1 MQVFIFFQLNK
12 EIMEPLTGSQKSILT
27 DTYTSRYNAYTAKDD
42 LFKKLTLYGKK
53 NYYILR
59 TILTHVR
66 KILKENQNSYV
77 GFLTLEPLVDDE
89 IKTANLRH
97 LSMEDIYKKLW
108 TVIIQR
114 GRNKWGEL
122 YIKFRVYK

>member
-1 MQVFIFFQLNK
+1 
-12 EIMEPLTGSQKSILT
+12 MEPLTGSQKSILT
-27 DTYTSRYNAYTAKDD
+27 DTYMSRYNAYTAKDD

-53 NYYILR
+53 NYYILW

-122 YIKFRVYK
+122 YVKFRVYK

>member
-27 DTYTSRYNAYTAKDD
+27 DTYMSRYNAYTAKDD

-122 YIKFRVYK
+122 YVKFRVYK

>member
-27 DTYTSRYNAYTAKDD
+27 DTYMSRYNAYTAKDD
-42 LFKKLTLYGKK
+42 LFEKLTLYGKK

-66 KILKENQNSYV
+66 KMLKENQNSYV

-122 YIKFRVYK
+122 YVKFRVYK

>member
-27 DTYTSRYNAYTAKDD
+27 DTYMSRYNAYTAKDD
-42 LFKKLTLYGKK
+42 LFEKLTLYGKK
-53 NYYILR
+53 NCYILR

-122 YIKFRVYK
+122 YVKFRVYK

>member
-1 MQVFIFFQLNK
+1 MQVFTFFQLNK

-27 DTYTSRYNAYTAKDD
+27 DTYMSRYNAYTAKDD
-42 LFKKLTLYGKK
+42 LFEKLTLYGKK

-122 YIKFRVYK
+122 YVKFRVYK